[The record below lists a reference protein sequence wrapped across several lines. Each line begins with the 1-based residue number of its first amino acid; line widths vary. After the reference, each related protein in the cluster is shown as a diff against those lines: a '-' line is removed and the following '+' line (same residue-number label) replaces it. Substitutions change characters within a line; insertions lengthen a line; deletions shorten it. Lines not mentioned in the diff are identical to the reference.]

1 MMSHGDHMT
10 FHQTTYLEKV
20 HKVFCNIAKKDDITV
35 TIFGTDVRV
44 GHAH

>member
-1 MMSHGDHMT
+1 MT
-10 FHQTTYLEKV
+10 FHQTAYLEKV
-20 HKVFCNIAKKDDITV
+20 HEVFCNIAKKDDITV